1 MAAVIAENLTLQQGE
16 SFEYSFVLKNPDN
29 SLVGI
34 SSYTASSFM
43 AKYAGDI
50 TKYPFTVGIT
60 TSTSTIKISMASTVT
75 STLDSGRYYYNLF
88 TVDGDSKKRKQREGF
103 ILVNGSV
110 L

>member
-34 SSYTASSFM
+34 SSYSANAFM
-43 AKYAGDI
+43 AKYASDSI
-50 TKYPFTVGIT
+50 TYPFTVGIT

-88 TVDGDSKKRKQREGF
+88 TVDGDSKKRKEREGF
-103 ILVNGSV
+103 ILVNASV